1 MLKYQYASK
10 ECATSFFALLKMYTL
25 HVGLNWLHSRKSK
38 WHQIIMCS
46 YLISTLISW
55 ELWLQFDCK
64 SILTLMWAK
73 IYSAGGYMR
82 DNLRQD
88 LLGTNHEVKLKMVMW
103 WSLESFFFP
112 GMRNSAARWSW
123 WWLAC
128 VACMGSLRIKV
139 EFEKARLSMEAESRG
154 SLVSGFQDSWISGMI
169 ICTTPHH
176 ISGLRCWSS
185 KLLIG
190 VSLS

>member
-1 MLKYQYASK
+1 MCNFLFCLFKNVYIARRFDLASFT
-10 ECATSFFALLKMYTL
+10 EIQMASNYNVQLLDF
-25 HVGLNWLHSRKSK
+25 HSHFLRAV
-38 WHQIIMCS
+38 
-46 YLISTLISW
+46 TAV
-55 ELWLQFDCK
+55 WLQVNTDINVGQDLQCWR
-64 SILTLMWAK
+64 LH
-73 IYSAGGYMR
+73 

-103 WSLESFFFP
+103 WSLELFFSP

-154 SLVSGFQDSWISGMI
+154 SLVSGFQASWISRMI